1 MDLQKVVNRDWPEI
15 EARYDF
21 KTTILYALGIGFGAE
36 PLDPNHLRFLYEDG
50 LVAVPTMANVLGHP
64 GFWVRDPEYSIDWQR
79 LLHAEQRLIMH
90 RTLPAEGRVLSRHK
104 VSGVRDRGEA
114 GAMVY
119 VEKELVD
126 AETGDRIAS
135 VITTIMMRG
144 DGGCGD
150 YGEVPPEL
158 EKLLE
163 RAPDSSVE
171 VQTEEIAPLIY
182 RLSGDLN
189 PLHIDP
195 GVAANAGFE
204 RPILHGLATKGFAAY
219 AILKAFCGFEP
230 ERLRSLA
237 LRFSRPV
244 MPGDRIRFDFW
255 GEAPGT
261 LRFRASVPAR
271 DCVVLDRGTADIA

>member
-1 MDLQKVVNRDWPEI
+1 MDLEKVLNRDWPKI

-21 KTTILYALGIGFGAE
+21 KDTILYALGIGFGAE
-36 PLDPNHLRFLYEDG
+36 PLDPDHLHFLYEKG
-50 LVAVPTMANVLGHP
+50 LAAVPTFANVLGHP
-64 GFWVRDPEYSIDWQR
+64 GFWVGDPQYGIDWQR
-79 LLHAEQRLIMH
+79 LLHAEQRLVMH
-90 RTLPAEGRVLSRHK
+90 RTLPPQGHVFSRHRI
-104 VSGVRDRGEA
+104 SGVRDRGEG

-126 AETGDRIAS
+126 AGSGEIIAS

-150 YGEVPPEL
+150 YGEAPPEL
-158 EKLLE
+158 EKLPE
-163 RAPDSSVE
+163 RAPDNSVE
-171 VQTEEIAPLIY
+171 VQTEEISPLIY

-189 PLHIDP
+189 PLHIEP
-195 GVAANAGFE
+195 QVATNAGFE

-219 AILKAFCGFEP
+219 AILKAYCGFDP
-230 ERLRSLA
+230 ERLKSLA

-244 MPGDRIRFDFW
+244 LPGDRIRFDFW

-271 DCVVLDRGTADIA
+271 DCVVLDRGTAEIS